1 MYAIIRLII
10 ILIIIIECVS
20 CHILDRLIALCLSY
34 AAEFS
39 EKIKGRILLYVLMV
53 SGPVRPYWLPEKFS
67 YLPEMSFRIFYG
79 IAPSVE
85 TKQKGTRQDRMVY
98 HDFDD
103 ESLFF
108 NSKMSNSNHFSGE

>member
-1 MYAIIRLII
+1 MQQN
-10 ILIIIIECVS
+10 S
-20 CHILDRLIALCLSY
+20 QKK
-34 AAEFS
+34 
-39 EKIKGRILLYVLMV
+39 KIKGRILLYVLMV

>member
-1 MYAIIRLII
+1 
-10 ILIIIIECVS
+10 
-20 CHILDRLIALCLSY
+20 
-34 AAEFS
+34 
-39 EKIKGRILLYVLMV
+39 MV
-53 SGPVRPYWLPEKFS
+53 
-67 YLPEMSFRIFYG
+67 